1 MSLVCP
7 NLVFPKIVREG
18 LEHFCNQIKEALGEH
33 LVSIILYGG
42 LAKGE
47 YSPISSNVNVM
58 VVTKEISIE
67 LLDRVAPAVQQGVL
81 DFRLAVMVLSEDDL
95 HRSTDV
101 FPTKF
106 LDMKQY
112 HQVLWGKEVLSEL
125 TISNEH
131 LRLRCEQEIK
141 NLLLRL
147 RQFYLHRLHRTELIE
162 STLTSAISTFL
173 SNLGILLILKT
184 GQSPGGKG
192 AIAEAAA
199 YELGINNNPLQS
211 ILEIKYGTYKPDK
224 EELKNLYNAFMITV
238 QQAADI
244 VDRIPEKADL

>member
-7 NLVFPKIVREG
+7 NLAFPQIVREG
-18 LEHFCNQIKEALGEH
+18 LDYFCNQIKEVLGEQ

-42 LAKGE
+42 LARGE
-47 YSPISSNVNVM
+47 YSPTSSNVNVM
-58 VVTKEISIE
+58 IVTKEISIE
-67 LLDRVAPAVQQGVL
+67 LLDRVTPAVQEGVR
-81 DFRLAVMVLSEDDL
+81 DFRLAVMVLTEVDL

-106 LDMKQY
+106 LDMKQ
-112 HQVLWGKEVLSEL
+112 HHKVLLGKEVLSDL

-147 RQFYLHRLHRTELIE
+147 RQFYLHRMQRTELIE
-162 STLTSAISTFL
+162 STMTSAIPSFL
-173 SNLGILLILKT
+173 TNLSILLILKT
-184 GQSPGGKG
+184 GESPGGKG

-199 YELGINNNPLQS
+199 YELGINDKPLQS
-211 ILEIKYGTYKPDK
+211 ILEIKYGNYRPEK
-224 EELKNLYNAFMITV
+224 EELKNLYKAFMTTV
-238 QQAADI
+238 QEAADI
-244 VDRIPEKADL
+244 VDRLPEETK